1 MNKTCDSKN
10 CGQSLDKWAV
20 FYYNKKREIKIK
32 ILGAKIMKTYEKFE
46 LVIVDFLE
54 NDVLTASGETE
65 TTSGVYEHV
74 SDLST
79 KSDWF

>member
-1 MNKTCDSKN
+1 MAKIAVKALTN
-10 CGQSLDKWAV
+10 GQ
-20 FYYNKKREIKIK
+20 FFIIIKKDETKIK
-32 ILGAKIMKTYEKFE
+32 IFGAKIMKVYEKFE

-54 NDVLTASGETE
+54 NDVLTASSEAE

-74 SDLST
+74 SDLSS